1 MPHATGKKK
10 PRNINI
16 IRKETFGEHFFLKSY
31 HSGSADSPFFPQCNP
46 YLCNL
51 IDAPKYCFS
60 KYVVPTN
67 YLSGIERGI
76 HVAMMKK
83 DNACAQ
89 GGQG

>member
-1 MPHATGKKK
+1 MPCGQPIYILTGAFWMPHATGKKK

-51 IDAPKYCFS
+51 IVSF
-60 KYVVPTN
+60 
-67 YLSGIERGI
+67 
-76 HVAMMKK
+76 
-83 DNACAQ
+83 
-89 GGQG
+89 